1 MWMKQDEFIKF
12 VCNLKQYIDT
22 ELKFVDTIYDYP
34 VVQIND
40 IRLYF
45 NHAKTEEEASVVYH

>member
-45 NHAKTEEEASVVYH
+45 NVNFHDN